1 MVLQLFDLF
10 LWLLLV
16 LITLYRIVDIA
27 HRRSLRL
34 LGNSQEVLLLLF
46 LPACT
51 RLLCG
56 LARVEY
62 ELFSVDFFGCSEEPS
77 IWSSGFSGFGTSF
90 PTLLYHLLILL
101 VFHSVKNDLN
111 LHMWYLCGSWNC
123 LSLTGHKWYI
133 AIHRI
138 RDGNLII
145 PADSWHFSLILLS
158 MSATC

>member
-10 LWLLLV
+10 LWILLV
-16 LITLYRIVDIA
+16 LITLYQIVKLD
-27 HRRSLRL
+27 RGRSLRL
-34 LGNSQEVLLLLF
+34 LGNIRELLLF
-46 LPACT
+46 IFFPVRT

-62 ELFSVDFFGCSEEPS
+62 ELFSADFFGCSEAPS

-133 AIHRI
+133 VIHRI

-145 PADSWHFSLILLS
+145 PADSWHFSQIISS